1 MSRFGADLGRRALG
15 VWACCIA
22 AQVACAGSSFDLADG
37 AAQSQG
43 GSAFPPLETA
53 DHLPQAGAAGAGGA
67 DGGTP
72 AGGAGGTSAAEPP
85 PGPVPSACGDLRNG
99 AAGDDREVCIVAGT
113 FTMGNSVVAVP
124 SGYTAHGPAHEVTL
138 SAYVLDM
145 FEVSVSRYRACVT
158 AGTCRAPAA
167 SPDQGCTYSV
177 ASSSNDRLPV
187 TCVSYDDAIAFCN
200 WDEGRRLPTEA
211 EWERAAR
218 GTAGTNYAWGNDVSC
233 SKAIFGS
240 LAQCQQYAGLMPK
253 EIGSAPL
260 GASPEGA
267 RDLTGNA
274 WEWVN
279 DWFGA
284 YSSAAAND
292 PTGPD
297 NGASRIQRGGNWQTA
312 PSAATGFMRRAEAAA
327 AIGPSSFRCARAAA
341 TFGTTTL

>member
-1 MSRFGADLGRRALG
+1 MSRCGALG
-15 VWACCIA
+15 AWVCCIA
-22 AQVACAGSSFDLADG
+22 GQLACAGSSFELADD

-43 GSAFPPLETA
+43 GSAFPPLQTT
-53 DHLPQAGAAGAGGA
+53 DNSPGGASGAGGA
-67 DGGTP
+67 DAGTAVGGS
-72 AGGAGGTSAAEPP
+72 GGTSSAEVDP
-85 PGPVPSACGDLRNG
+85 PGPIPSACGDLRNG
-99 AAGDDREVCIVAGT
+99 ESGDDREVCIEAGS
-113 FTMGNSVVAVP
+113 FTMGNSDAVVP

-145 FEVSVSRYRACVT
+145 YEVSVARYRACVT
-158 AGTCRAPAA
+158 AGTCRSPLV
-167 SPDQGCTYSV
+167 SPDQGCTFT
-177 ASSSNDRLPV
+177 AATSSNDRLPV
-187 TCVSYDDAIAFCN
+187 TCVSHDDAIAFCN
-200 WDEGRRLPTEA
+200 WDAGRRLPTEA

-233 SKAIFGS
+233 SKAIFGA

-284 YSSAAAND
+284 YSTAAATD

-297 NGASRIQRGGNWQTA
+297 NGSARIQRGGNWQTA
-312 PSAATGFMRRAEAAA
+312 PSGATSFMRRAEAPA
-327 AIGPSSFRCARAAA
+327 AIGPSSFRCARAAVPSP
-341 TFGTTTL
+341 